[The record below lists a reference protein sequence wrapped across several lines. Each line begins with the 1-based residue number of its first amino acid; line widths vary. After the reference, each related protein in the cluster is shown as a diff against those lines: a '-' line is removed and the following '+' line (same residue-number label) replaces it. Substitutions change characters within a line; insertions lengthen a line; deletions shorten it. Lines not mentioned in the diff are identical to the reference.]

1 MTTQKT
7 TPSLRPNAKNPLNLD
22 TQLNAVTMRTLHLTL
37 TLCTLYL
44 AAPAQPDALPPEMVF
59 VQGGTFEMGCTP
71 EQTDC
76 DSDESPVHEVTLTDY
91 YIGKYEVTQGQW
103 LALVPE
109 YDPFDGN
116 FGQGDTHPAY
126 DISWY
131 DAVTFCNRLSQQE
144 GYTPVYYADAGFT
157 QIYDALNDGSGT
169 VYQDPTANG
178 YRLPTEAEW
187 EYAARGGA
195 QSEGYQY
202 SGSNDIDEVAWYDGN
217 DNSQSEPAG
226 TKAPNELGIYDMSGN
241 MREWCWDWYDPNYY
255 GNSPSCAP
263 VPIEPTVDPPRVQ
276 RGGSWYFP
284 ASWSRV
290 SKRLVHSASRLYLFG
305 FRLSRT
311 P

>member
-1 MTTQKT
+1 MPTRPFFILFHLLLWGSTT
-7 TPSLRPNAKNPLNLD
+7 
-22 TQLNAVTMRTLHLTL
+22 
-37 TLCTLYL
+37 
-44 AAPAQPDALPPEMVF
+44 AQPDALPPEMVF

-76 DSDESPVHEVTLTDY
+76 GSNESPVHEVTLTDF
-91 YIGKYEVTQGQW
+91 YIGKYEVTQAQW
-103 LALVPE
+103 ATIVPE
-109 YDPFDGN
+109 YAPDYSY
-116 FGQGDTHPAY
+116 GQGDTHPVY
-126 DISWY
+126 PISWY

-241 MREWCWDWYDPNYY
+241 VWEWCWDWWDSGYYDD
-255 GNSPSCAP
+255 SPACAP
-263 VPIEPTVDPPRVQ
+263 LGPTGGSGRVL
-276 RGGSWYFP
+276 RGGLWGNT
-284 ASWSRV
+284 ASFSRV
-290 SKRLVHSASRLYLFG
+290 ANRFNYPPGNRAYTFG